1 VRIQHETNKWTAGGV
16 GECPIELTLSFVEA
30 LKSRAN
36 WLEGLLALQSCSG
49 FILGRN
55 EIILQ
60 DHPVIVYFLTILVGA
75 GGNAGNQAGVRVIRG
90 LALGTLNPRTQGQ
103 FLNRKFMP
111 ETLAVM
117 LALSMIVF
125 SNTCLGALLLLV
137 LQRAGVDPAHSR
149 SLFIDLEAIKYM

>member
-1 VRIQHETNKWTAGGV
+1 MRIQHETNKWTAGGV

-111 ETLAVM
+111 ETLGVT
-117 LALSMIVF
+117 LALTMIVF
-125 SNTCLGALLLLV
+125 SNIYSGGVLPLM
-137 LQRAGVDPAHSR
+137 LQRCSKQNRWHGC
-149 SLFIDLEAIKYM
+149 